1 MSILSSIQKNTA
13 EQLEKWRSFRRHLH
27 ANPELSFQEF
37 ETSGFIK
44 KQLQEAG
51 ISFTDGWVKT
61 GITAIIHGKNPES
74 RFISLRGDMDAL
86 PILEKN
92 NVDYKSKTDGVM
104 HACGH
109 DVHTTCVLGAAIVL
123 NQLKDQWEGT
133 VQIIF
138 QPGEEILPG
147 GANEMIKAGIFNDH
161 QPEAIYGQHVYPE
174 LPAGKV
180 GFKSEWY
187 MASTDEIY
195 ITVQGKGGHGA
206 KPNQCIDPIV
216 ASAQLIV
223 ALQTISSRRAEP
235 ATPTVLTIGKI
246 QGLGATNIIPDE
258 VTMAGTF
265 RTFDENWRYQAHQ
278 HIHDIAKGIEQA
290 TGTKINVD
298 IHVGYPALFNHPEKT
313 ALAKS
318 LAEEFLGKENVVDL
332 SLRTTAEDFAYF
344 AQRYPSC
351 FYRLGTTGPDGK
363 TFNAPVHN
371 NCFDIDENALLT
383 GVGLMAYIGAKG

>member
-13 EQLEKWRSFRRHLH
+13 EQLEKWRSFRRYLH

-92 NVDYKSKTDGVM
+92 NVEYKSKADGVM

-109 DVHTTCVLGAAIVL
+109 DVHTTSVLGAAIVL

-147 GANEMIKAGIFNDH
+147 GANEMIKAGIM
-161 QPEAIYGQHVYPE
+161 V
-174 LPAGKV
+174 
-180 GFKSEWY
+180 KSK
-187 MASTDEIY
+187 TDS
-195 ITVQGKGGHGA
+195 K
-206 KPNQCIDPIV
+206 
-216 ASAQLIV
+216 
-223 ALQTISSRRAEP
+223 
-235 ATPTVLTIGKI
+235 
-246 QGLGATNIIPDE
+246 
-258 VTMAGTF
+258 
-265 RTFDENWRYQAHQ
+265 
-278 HIHDIAKGIEQA
+278 
-290 TGTKINVD
+290 
-298 IHVGYPALFNHPEKT
+298 
-313 ALAKS
+313 
-318 LAEEFLGKENVVDL
+318 
-332 SLRTTAEDFAYF
+332 
-344 AQRYPSC
+344 
-351 FYRLGTTGPDGK
+351 
-363 TFNAPVHN
+363 
-371 NCFDIDENALLT
+371 
-383 GVGLMAYIGAKG
+383 

>member
-1 MSILSSIQKNTA
+1 MSIQSSIQRITA
-13 EQLEKWRSFRRHLH
+13 EQLEKWRAIRRHLH
-27 ANPELSFQEF
+27 AHPELSFQEF
-37 ETSGFIK
+37 NTSSYIK
-44 KQLQEAG
+44 KQLDDAG
-51 ISFTDGWVKT
+51 VEYLDGWVNT
-61 GITAIIHGKNPES
+61 GITAIIKGKNPES

-86 PILEKN
+86 PIQEKN
-92 NVDYKSKTDGVM
+92 NTEYKSTNDGIM

-123 NQLKDQWEGT
+123 NQLKEEWEGT

-147 GANEMIKAGIFNDH
+147 VANEMIKAGIFNNH
-161 QPEAIYGQHVYPE
+161 QPQAIYGQHVYPE

-180 GFKSEWY
+180 GFKSDWY

-216 ASAQLIV
+216 ASAQLIL
-223 ALQTISSRRAEP
+223 ALQTIPSRRAEP

-246 QGLGATNIIPDE
+246 EGLGATNIIPDQ
-258 VTMAGTF
+258 VTIAGTF
-265 RTFDENWRYQAHQ
+265 RTFDEDWRSQAHDLIRQ
-278 HIHDIAKGIEQA
+278 TAKGIAET
-290 TGTKINVD
+290 TGTQIHVD
-298 IHVGYPALFNHPEKT
+298 IHIGYPALFNNPEKT
-313 ALAKS
+313 SIAKS
-318 LAEEFLGKENVVDL
+318 LAEEFLGKENVVEL

-344 AQRYPSC
+344 AKLYPSC
-351 FYRLGTTGPDGK
+351 FYRLGTTSPDGLN
-363 TFNAPVHN
+363 FNAPVHN

-383 GVGLMAYIGAKG
+383 GVGLMAYLGAKG

>member
-1 MSILSSIQKNTA
+1 MSIISSIQKNTA
-13 EQLEKWRSFRRHLH
+13 EQLEKWRSIRRHLH
-27 ANPELSFQEF
+27 AHPELSFKEF
-37 ETSGFIK
+37 ETSAFIK
-44 KQLQEAG
+44 KQLDDAG
-51 ISFTDGWVKT
+51 IDYTGGWVNT
-61 GITAIIHGKNPES
+61 GITAIIKGKNPDS

-92 NVDYKSKTDGVM
+92 TVDYKSRIDGVM

-123 NQLKDQWEGT
+123 HQLKAEWEGT

-195 ITVQGKGGHGA
+195 ITVKGKGGHGA

-216 ASAQLIV
+216 TAAQLIL
-223 ALQTISSRRAEP
+223 ALQTIPSRRAEP

-278 HIHDIAKGIEQA
+278 HIHNIAKGIEQA

-298 IHVGYPALFNHPEKT
+298 IHVGYPALFNNPEKT
-313 ALAKS
+313 ALARL
-318 LAEEFLGKENVVDL
+318 LAEEFLGKDNVVEL

-344 AQRYPSC
+344 AQQYPGC
-351 FYRLGTTGPDGK
+351 FYRLGTTSADGK
-363 TFNAPVHN
+363 QFNAPVHN
-371 NCFDIDENALLT
+371 SCFDIDENALLT
-383 GVGLMAYIGAKG
+383 GVGLMAFLGAKG

>member
-61 GITAIIHGKNPES
+61 GITATIQGKNPES

-92 NVDYKSKTDGVM
+92 TVDYKSNIDGVM

-123 NQLKDQWEGT
+123 HQLKEEWEGT

-147 GANEMIKAGIFNDH
+147 GANEMIRAGIFNDH

-195 ITVQGKGGHGA
+195 ITVKGKGGHGA

-216 ASAQLIV
+216 ASAQLIM
-223 ALQTISSRRAEP
+223 ALQTIPSRRAEP

-278 HIHDIAKGIEQA
+278 HIRDIAKGIEQA
-290 TGTKINVD
+290 TGTNISVD
-298 IHVGYPALFNHPEKT
+298 IQVGYPALFNNPEKT
-313 ALAKS
+313 VLAKS
-318 LAEEFLGKENVVDL
+318 LAEEFLGKDNVVEL

-344 AQRYPSC
+344 AQKYPSC
-351 FYRLGTTGPDGK
+351 FYRLGTSSPDGK
-363 TFNAPVHN
+363 NFNAPVHN